1 MHSGINC
8 LQIPAEFQSKI
19 QEACTNMS
27 LESGKALKELAS
39 AIKPMTPP
47 SSVTPHIIKSKDAAN
62 NLKSLLR
69 SGFCKE
75 IDLLEVIPTVT
86 VASLL
91 ADVVSCTEKI
101 AESINELASL
111 AHFRSV
117 EPMVEA
123 EKPKLLHQETI
134 PPCCGVNEPH
144 HVITIDQLS
153 PKLP

>member
-8 LQIPAEFQSKI
+8 LQIPAEFRSKI

-39 AIKPMTPP
+39 AIKAMTPP
-47 SSVTPHIIKSKDAAN
+47 SVTPHIIKSKDAAN

-91 ADVVSCTEKI
+91 VDVVSCTEKI

-111 AHFRSV
+111 AHFQSV
-117 EPMVEA
+117 EPIVEA